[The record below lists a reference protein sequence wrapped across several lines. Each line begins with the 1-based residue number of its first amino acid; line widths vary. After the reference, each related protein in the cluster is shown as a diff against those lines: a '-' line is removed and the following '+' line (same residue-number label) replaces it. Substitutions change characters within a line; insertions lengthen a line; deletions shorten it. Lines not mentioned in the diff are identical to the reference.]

1 MKELLSRSTRHEIWI
16 MRLLTNACNC
26 SKVAPKSD
34 ERQAKDSM
42 QLNLSE
48 PATRNVQRAAWQG
61 QQRQQ
66 TAATGHRMA
75 VLGGGRWV
83 RTGDG
88 QWNGFVSAQVPDF
101 YRLAAGQ
108 RRFNLCQIRIASSCP
123 TTQPH
128 NACSQATAPEAAQF
142 QLHIKWRLATLS
154 RILRGEPQTWLGLI
168 IESKLLPLCVATWE
182 FCLNSFAV
190 P

>member
-1 MKELLSRSTRHEIWI
+1 MKELLLRSTSHEIWI

-26 SKVAPKSD
+26 SKVAPKSV
-34 ERQAKDSM
+34 ERQAKAANCSWISV
-42 QLNLSE
+42 N
-48 PATRNVQRAAWQG
+48 PQRATCSLTGPTATATA
-61 QQRQQ
+61 
-66 TAATGHRMA
+66 TAATGHRRMA
-75 VLGGGRWV
+75 AR
-83 RTGDG
+83 GDG
-88 QWNGFVSAQVPDF
+88 LAMDNGIALSALRCPDF

-154 RILRGEPQTWLGLI
+154 RILREEPQTSSHVLI
-168 IESKLLPLCVATWE
+168 IESKLPLCVATWE
-182 FCLNSFAV
+182 FCLNSSAAA
-190 P
+190 